1 VKGQPQLSETVE
13 NKERIMGASTFDV
26 IVVGAGPAGEVLAGR
41 LAGQGHRVAVV
52 EAELVGGECS
62 YYACMPS
69 KALLRP
75 AQALAEARRVPG
87 AAQAVTGGL
96 DVAAVLAH
104 RDQITGGLDDS
115 GQVPWLDSRG
125 ITLIRG
131 HGRLDGERR
140 VRVGAAVLRARRA
153 VVIATGSSAAMPP
166 VPGLAQARPWTNRE
180 ATTASTI
187 PGRLLVLGG
196 GVVGVEMAQAYA
208 TLGSRVTVIEAE
220 QRLLPREEPFAGEE
234 LRQALASRG
243 VDVRTG
249 VRATAVRRDGPQV
262 TVTLSD
268 GQQIRGEEI
277 LVAVGRRPRTWDLGL
292 ETVGL
297 RPGQPIAV
305 TDQLAVPGLPWLY
318 AIGDVNGRSLLTHM
332 GKYQAHVLSEILGGH
347 PAAVSGEDTTAPRVV
362 FTDPQVAAAGLTL
375 QAAMDQGLDVRAYD
389 VPSSATAGG
398 AFHGT
403 GTPGTARIVVDERRG
418 VIVGATFT
426 GTDVAEWLQAAT
438 IAIVSKTPV
447 ERLWQAVPAFPTRS
461 EIWLKLLERR
471 EAGLAG
477 AARQIPAG
485 RPATTRPAQLARR
498 GQEPV
503 ATAQR

>member
-1 VKGQPQLSETVE
+1 
-13 NKERIMGASTFDV
+13 MGARAFDV

-41 LAGQGHRVAVV
+41 LAGKGHQVAVV
-52 EAELVGGECS
+52 ESELVGGECS

-87 AAQAVTGGL
+87 AAQAVTGQL
-96 DVAAVLAH
+96 DVDAVLAR

-115 GQVPWLDSRG
+115 GQVAWLETRG

-140 VRVGAAVLRARRA
+140 VRVGAAAFQARRA

-166 VPGLAQARPWTNRE
+166 IPGLAEARPWTNRE

-196 GVVGVEMAQAYA
+196 GVVGVELAQAYA

-234 LRQALASRG
+234 LRQALTSQG

-249 VRATAVRRDGPQV
+249 VRAAAVRRDGPEV

-277 LVAVGRRPRTWDLGL
+277 LVALGRRPRTWDLGL

-305 TDQLAVPGLPWLY
+305 TDRLAVPGLSWLH

-332 GKYQAHVLSEILGGH
+332 GKYQAHVLAEILDGH
-347 PAAVSGEDTTAPRVV
+347 PDAVSGDDTTAPRVV

-375 QAAMDQGLDVRAYD
+375 HAALDQGLDARAYD
-389 VPSSATAGG
+389 VPSSATAGA

-403 GTPGTARIVVDERRG
+403 GTPGAARIVVDEQQG

-426 GTDVAEWLQAAT
+426 GTEVAEWLHAAT
-438 IAIVSKTPV
+438 IAIVSQTPV
-447 ERLWQAVPAFPTRS
+447 ELLWQAVPAFPTRS

-471 EAGLAG
+471 GADLAG
-477 AARQIPAG
+477 AARQIPAE
-485 RPATTRPAQLARR
+485 RPATTRPVQPARR

>member
-1 VKGQPQLSETVE
+1 MS
-13 NKERIMGASTFDV
+13 KEKVMTGTTFDV
-26 IVVGAGPAGEVLAGR
+26 IVIGAGPAGEVLAGR
-41 LAGQGHRVAVV
+41 LADKGHQVAIV
-52 EAELVGGECS
+52 ETELVGGECS

-87 AAQAVTGGL
+87 AAQAVTGRL
-96 DVAAVLAH
+96 DVTAVLAR
-104 RDQITGGLDDS
+104 RDQIIGGLDDS
-115 GQVPWLDSRG
+115 GQVPWLESRG
-125 ITLIRG
+125 VTLIRG

-140 VRVGAAVLRARRA
+140 VKVGAAVFRARRA
-153 VVIATGSSAAMPP
+153 VVVATGSTAAMPP
-166 VPGLAQARPWTNRE
+166 IPGLAEARPWTNRE

-234 LRQALASRG
+234 LRQALTSQG

-249 VRATAVRRDGPQV
+249 VRASAVRRDGPEV

-268 GQQIRGEEI
+268 GQQIRGGEI

-297 RPGQPIAV
+297 RPGAPVEV
-305 TDQLAVPGLPWLY
+305 TERLAVPGLPWLY

-332 GKYQAHVLSEILGGH
+332 GKYQAHMLSEILDGH
-347 PAAVSGEDTTAPRVV
+347 PAAIGGDDAAAPRVI
-362 FTDPQVAAAGLTL
+362 FTDPQVAAVGLTL
-375 QAAMDQGLDVRAYD
+375 QAARDQGADARAYD
-389 VPSSATAGG
+389 VPSSATAGA

-403 GTPGTARIVVDERRG
+403 GTPGTARIVVDEQRG

-426 GTDVAEWLQAAT
+426 GTDVADWLHAAT
-438 IAIVSKTPV
+438 IAIVSKVPAGL
-447 ERLWQAVPAFPTRS
+447 LWQAVPAFPTRS
-461 EIWLKLLERR
+461 EVWLKLLERR
-471 EAGLAG
+471 EADLAG
-477 AARQIPAG
+477 AAGQV
-485 RPATTRPAQLARR
+485 RPAA
-498 GQEPV
+498 
-503 ATAQR
+503 